1 MNKYVWMYDSRLRL
15 ATVGAAAIICARRK
29 PGQVVAQVELIR
41 WTGAGQKQVEGIFEQ
56 LRDGGYIARWTD
68 KTPRASYVTTEKM
81 YEVREI

>member
-1 MNKYVWMYDSRLRL
+1 
-15 ATVGAAAIICARRK
+15 
-29 PGQVVAQVELIR
+29 VAQVEVIR